1 MVICVYTAESMTN
14 YGRSSSVSEAYT
26 GQCLAKLLTLFL
38 AGMKL
43 GLGQDEATGGTL
55 QLAFGG
61 PLWNKGTPNVFR
73 TEVAPY
79 IRLKQI
85 VFCLSVP
92 GVQRVPL

>member
-1 MVICVYTAESMTN
+1 MTN

-61 PLWNKGTPNVFR
+61 PL
-73 TEVAPY
+73 
-79 IRLKQI
+79 
-85 VFCLSVP
+85 
-92 GVQRVPL
+92 